1 MNKKIKKRNP
11 NYVYLFLKTQNIHLI
26 KESGMIPYYFKK
38 NHNFNSIILTFKN
51 GEYPFLE
58 KYCPGLKLK
67 FIKKSKYN
75 KICEKNVLKYIFKN
89 ARRIDILNL
98 IHPHDD
104 NYFYGFFYKLLNKKG
119 FLYLKMDIH
128 ELFKNRDFY
137 QRYRINPKFHGFL
150 KILYFYLRRK
160 IIELFFKKVDL
171 ISAESKDLV
180 SFLKRKY
187 PLLKDKII
195 YIPNGVADNFLEY
208 HRIQKI
214 PLHEREN
221 IILNV
226 GRIGA
231 PYKTSEILMEAIG
244 KLKNLKNWRI
254 IYVGPIERSFYKIR
268 EEFFRKHPD
277 LKDKITFVGEI
288 RERKALNEIYQ
299 KAKIFCLTSVL
310 GSFEFTLVEALSNG
324 AYIVSSDLPSA
335 KDITDNGTIGAL
347 YKRGDP
353 NDLSKKL
360 QQIIDD
366 DKFLKDQYPQILE
379 YAEKNYYW
387 SQIIRRLF
395 REMLKRK
402 IL

>member
-1 MNKKIKKRNP
+1 LNKKIKKRNT

-26 KESGMIPYYFKK
+26 KESGMIPYYFTKVF
-38 NHNFNSIILTFKN
+38 NFNSTILTYKN

-67 FIKKSKYN
+67 FIKKGKYN
-75 KICEKNVLKYIFKN
+75 KICERNVLKYLFKN
-89 ARRIDILNL
+89 AKHIDILNL

-104 NYFYGFFYKLLNKKG
+104 NYFFGLFYKLLNKKG

-137 QRYRINPKFHGFL
+137 QQYRLNPKFHGFL

-160 IIELFFKKVDL
+160 LIELFYNKVDL

-180 SFLKRKY
+180 RFLKDRY
-187 PLLKDKII
+187 PRLKDKII
-195 YIPNGVADNFLEY
+195 YIPNGVADNILEQY
-208 HRIQKI
+208 GIQKI

-226 GRIGA
+226 GRIGS
-231 PYKTSEILMEAIG
+231 PYKASEVLMEAVG
-244 KLKNLKNWRI
+244 KLKDLKDWQIN
-254 IYVGPIERSFYKIR
+254 YVGPIEKSFYQIR
-268 EEFFRKHPD
+268 EEFFKKHPD
-277 LKDKITFVGEI
+277 LIDTIKFIGEI
-288 RERKALNEIYQ
+288 RGRKELNEVYQ

-324 AYIVSSDLPSA
+324 NYIVSSDLPSA
-335 KDITDNGTIGAL
+335 KDITNNGTIGVL
-347 YKRGDP
+347 YERG
-353 NDLSKKL
+353 NSIDLSKKL

-366 DKFLKDQYPQILE
+366 DKFLKEIYPQILE

-387 SQIIRRLF
+387 SQIIRKLF
-395 REMLKRK
+395 RGMLKRK
-402 IL
+402 RF

>member
-1 MNKKIKKRNP
+1 M
-11 NYVYLFLKTQNIHLI
+11 FLKTQNVHLI
-26 KESGMIPYYFKK
+26 KESGMIPLYFHK
-38 NHNFNSIILTFKN
+38 NFNFNSTILTYKN

-58 KYCPGLKLK
+58 KYCSGLKLK
-67 FIKKSKYN
+67 FIKKGKYN
-75 KICEKNVLKYIFKN
+75 KICERNVLKYLFKN

-104 NYFYGFFYKLLNKKG
+104 NYIFGLLYKLLNKRG

-137 QRYRINPKFHGFL
+137 HRYRVNPKSRGL
-150 KILYFYLRRK
+150 LMILYFYIRRK
-160 IIELFFKKVDL
+160 IIALFYEKVDL
-171 ISAESKDLV
+171 ISAESRDLV
-180 SFLKRKY
+180 SFLKIKY

-195 YIPNGVADNFLEY
+195 FIPNGVTDNFLEQIGI
-208 HRIQKI
+208 RKI
-214 PLHEREN
+214 PIHEREN

-231 PYKTSEILMEAIG
+231 PYKASEILMEAIG
-244 KLKNLKNWRI
+244 KLKDLKDWRV
-254 IYVGPIERSFYKIR
+254 IYVGPIERSFYLIR

-277 LKDKITFVGEI
+277 LNDKITFVGEI
-288 RERKALNEIYQ
+288 RDRKELNEIYQ

-324 AYIVSSDLPSA
+324 NYIVSSDLPSA
-335 KDITDNGTIGAL
+335 KDITNNGTLGVL

-353 NDLSKKL
+353 DDLSKKL

-366 DKFLKDQYPQILE
+366 DKFLKETYPLILE
-379 YAEKNYYW
+379 NAEKNYYW
-387 SQIIRRLF
+387 SQIIRKLF

-402 IL
+402 KF